1 MMERF
6 RTVDTVRS
14 GIVGTFLVVV
24 AAAAAMNA
32 TALPILST
40 GTSYS
45 GLFLDTGGLETGAA
59 VEVAGVRIG
68 TVTDI
73 EVEGQAVLV
82 TFSIEGKVLS
92 GTDTRLAI
100 ATETVLG
107 TKNLRLDPRGPGR
120 LSTTEPVGL
129 DHTTSPY
136 QLTDA
141 LGDLTDDAAGIDT
154 DQLTDSLAA
163 TTEMLDR
170 IPDDLG
176 RAIDGVG
183 RLSATVASRDASLR
197 DLLASAEKVTGVLAD
212 RSAQVDTLIVDAAT
226 VLAELDRRRGAVDTL
241 FGTVTRLADQLR
253 GLVADNQAELAPTL
267 ASLDSVLTVLTDNK
281 ADISAAIEN
290 LGPYVTQLG
299 EAVSSGPFFNS
310 YIQNLIPGQVISPF
324 IRAALGLGP
333 APADSTSVNPLT
345 ALNGAPR

>member
-6 RTVDTVRS
+6 RTVDTVRT
-14 GIVGTFLVVV
+14 GIVGTFLVVI
-24 AAAAAMNA
+24 AAVAAMNA
-32 TALPILST
+32 AALPIVSA

-59 VEVAGVRIG
+59 VEVAGVRVG

-73 EVEGQAVLV
+73 AVAGQAVLV
-82 TFSIEGKVLS
+82 TFSVEGKVLP
-92 GTDTRLAI
+92 GIDTRLAI

-107 TKNLRLDPRGPGR
+107 TKNLRMDPRGDGR

-129 DHTTSPY
+129 DRTTSPY

-154 DQLTDSLAA
+154 EQLTDSLAA

-170 IPDDLG
+170 TPDDLG

-183 RLSATVASRDASLR
+183 RLSATVASRDESLR

-253 GLVADNQAELAPTL
+253 GLVADNEAELAPTL